1 MFNDI
6 NRFVLTAVFVS
17 ILYFCLFF
25 SYKWN
30 KKNKKGRKKGQ
41 DGCLIVV
48 NMNSMHMSYC
58 QQKHGGADGVE
69 LEHIFL
75 HPSITW

>member
-1 MFNDI
+1 MIINFNDI
-6 NRFVLTAVFVS
+6 NRFVLTAVFVF
-17 ILYFCLFF
+17 LPF
-25 SYKWN
+25 WN
-30 KKNKKGRKKGQ
+30 KKQNKKGQ

-48 NMNSMHMSYC
+48 NMSSMHMSYC

-69 LEHIFL
+69 LERIFL